1 MSILSR
7 RSFYSQSAVSLFFQF
22 SKAMQRSYV
31 HALFKTALFWKLQI
45 LLQRTAKKVLWNCPN
60 MHITCKC
67 FLSYKC
73 AFLCFYTNLAQILGI
88 VADILRRFL
97 KTHLPNEFE
106 MKTDFL
112 RPYFWSHS
120 PIRQLLIY
128 RRLYMV
134 WICPDSLKEIVY

>member
-1 MSILSR
+1 MLPYSVSKWALLFCLYNSR
-7 RSFYSQSAVSLFFQF
+7 TYYNNFYSLWAKDNRIMCDSKMFAYPLTTVFYSQSAVSLFFPIF
-22 SKAMQRSYV
+22 ESYAKKL

-88 VADILRRFL
+88 VADILRRFYL
-97 KTHLPNEFE
+97 
-106 MKTDFL
+106 D
-112 RPYFWSHS
+112 
-120 PIRQLLIY
+120 
-128 RRLYMV
+128 
-134 WICPDSLKEIVY
+134 